1 MKQVLPAVK
10 HGFSEW
16 FSLLNPHLLLDTK
29 GLLAA
34 LGAKDST
41 KVLGTDPSHW
51 ELNCSEFSGIFEL
64 PDTPPTRAIKIDIDL
79 LLDCVA
85 PAGK

>member
-1 MKQVLPAVK
+1 M
-10 HGFSEW
+10 
-16 FSLLNPHLLLDTK
+16 NPHLLLDTK

-41 KVLGTDPSHW
+41 KVPGSDPSHW
-51 ELNCSEFSGIFEL
+51 ELICSEFSGIFEP
-64 PDTPPTRAIKIDIDL
+64 PDTPPKRAIKIDIDF

-85 PAGK
+85 PAGNYYRI